1 MLLCLE
7 CSLEDSS
14 KGSLLGS
21 GFLEGSLL
29 GSGFLEGSVID
40 DIIYLLQYN
49 KYIDFALNPLL
60 PKMKFYETHYEDY
73 LGAMKLFNLH
83 PELEQQMKM
92 MPQHISGLRNMIFY
106 GPPGTGKYTQV
117 LHAIQQYSP
126 SNLAYDKK
134 MNIQTEKYDYTYH
147 ISDIHYEID
156 MSLLGCNSKLIWHD
170 IIQQIVDIVSVKS
183 EKCAIIVCK
192 NFHLIHT
199 ELLEI
204 FYSYIQEYSSRFSPI
219 QLKYFL
225 ITEHLCF
232 IPNNILASSEIISV
246 KRPNREMYVK
256 LIRVMQTAK
265 MGGRKSRT
273 VEVDPTASDHAVT
286 TAENEFVQKISL
298 SHTGRNCEAAIEMIN
313 QIDVGEIMNLKELR
327 AFSKLSCAEKIPI
340 DIFNIVCNNIIQQML
355 APESLVHAQFRDA
368 LYDIFVYNLD
378 IVECVWHI
386 ICNLIENRHLKDSA
400 ISDVMTRSYTFLKYY
415 NNNYRPIYH
424 LESMFHYM
432 IIKINRIDELP
443 ARF

>member
-1 MLLCLE
+1 
-7 CSLEDSS
+7 
-14 KGSLLGS
+14 
-21 GFLEGSLL
+21 
-29 GSGFLEGSVID
+29 
-40 DIIYLLQYN
+40 
-49 KYIDFALNPLL
+49 
-60 PKMKFYETHYEDY
+60 MKFYETHYEDY
-73 LGAMKLFNLH
+73 LAALKIFNLH
-83 PELEQQMKM
+83 PELEPQMKM
-92 MPQHISGLRNMIFY
+92 MPPHISGLRNMIFY

-117 LHAIQQYSP
+117 LSAIQQYSP
-126 SNLAYDKK
+126 SNLTHDKK

-183 EKCAIIVCK
+183 EKCAIILCK

-225 ITEHLCF
+225 VTEHLCF
-232 IPNNILASSEIISV
+232 IPNNILASAEVISV
-246 KRPNREMYVK
+246 KRPDKDMYAK
-256 LIRVMQTAK
+256 LIRVMQN
-265 MGGRKSRT
+265 GIIRGRKVDAANGTT
-273 VEVDPTASDHAVT
+273 V
-286 TAENEFVQKISL
+286 ENEFVHKISL
-298 SHTGRNCEAAIEMIN
+298 SHKGGNCEGAIDMVK
-313 QIDVGEIMNLKELR
+313 QVDVGEIMNLKELR
-327 AFSKLSCAEKIPI
+327 AFSKLSCADKIPV

-355 APESLVHAQFRDA
+355 AHDSIVHAQFRDA

-386 ICNLIENRHLKDSA
+386 ICNLIENGHLKGAA

-432 IIKINRIDELP
+432 IIKINGTDELP

>member
-1 MLLCLE
+1 
-7 CSLEDSS
+7 
-14 KGSLLGS
+14 
-21 GFLEGSLL
+21 
-29 GSGFLEGSVID
+29 
-40 DIIYLLQYN
+40 
-49 KYIDFALNPLL
+49 
-60 PKMKFYETHYEDY
+60 MKFYETHYEDY
-73 LGAMKLFNLH
+73 LAALKIFNLH
-83 PELEQQMKM
+83 PELEPQMKM
-92 MPQHISGLRNMIFY
+92 MPPHISGLRNMIFY

-117 LHAIQQYSP
+117 LSAIQQYSP
-126 SNLAYDKK
+126 SNLTHDKK

-183 EKCAIIVCK
+183 EKCAIILCK

-225 ITEHLCF
+225 VTEHLCF
-232 IPNNILASSEIISV
+232 IPNNILASAEVISV
-246 KRPNREMYVK
+246 KRPDRDMYVK
-256 LIRVMQTAK
+256 LIHIMQN
-265 MGGRKSRT
+265 GISRGRK
-273 VEVDPTASDHAVT
+273 VDGGGVT
-286 TAENEFVQKISL
+286 TVENEFVHKISL
-298 SHTGRNCEAAIEMIN
+298 SHKGGNCEGAIDMVK
-313 QIDVGEIMNLKELR
+313 QVDVGEIMNLKELR
-327 AFSKLSCAEKIPI
+327 AFSKLSCADKIPV

-355 APESLVHAQFRDA
+355 AHDSIVHAQFRDA

-386 ICNLIENRHLKDSA
+386 ICNLIENGHLKGAA

-432 IIKINRIDELP
+432 IIKINGIDELP